1 MSQPMPRMNLAGA
14 VDLSTLRA
22 PSPGGAPGAAPG
34 APAPGAP
41 ASGAPGATVPGPLVT
56 DVTEQ
61 TFGALVQLS
70 SQVPVVLELW
80 SPRSAASAQLTE
92 VLEGLAREYGGR
104 FQLAKADVD
113 AAPQIAAALQV
124 QSVPTVAAVVAG
136 QPIPLFQG
144 LYPAEQLRQVLD
156 EVLRLAAENGVT
168 GVLAGEEEPLP
179 EPEEPPLPPLHA
191 EAMEALER
199 GDLAAAEDAY
209 RRALKENPGDA
220 EAHAAMLQ
228 VQLLQRA
235 DAADAAQA
243 LAAADAGGA
252 GDVDAALTAA
262 DVEAA
267 VGDFGAAF
275 ARLLATVRVTAGDER
290 ERVRQRLVDLFEI
303 AGPGHPDVAPAR
315 RSLASALY

>member
-22 PSPGGAPGAAPG
+22 PSPGGAPGSAPG
-34 APAPGAP
+34 APAP
-41 ASGAPGATVPGPLVT
+41 GAPGATVPGPLVT

-92 VLEGLAREYGGR
+92 VLEGLAREYAGR

-113 AAPQIAAALQV
+113 TAPQIAAALQV

-168 GVLAGEEEPLP
+168 GVMAGEEEPLP
-179 EPEEPPLPPLHA
+179 EPEEPPLPRCTRRRWRPWS
-191 EAMEALER
+191 
-199 GDLAAAEDAY
+199 AATWPP
-209 RRALKENPGDA
+209 RRTPTDG
-220 EAHAAMLQ
+220 
-228 VQLLQRA
+228 R
-235 DAADAAQA
+235 
-243 LAAADAGGA
+243 
-252 GDVDAALTAA
+252 
-262 DVEAA
+262 
-267 VGDFGAAF
+267 
-275 ARLLATVRVTAGDER
+275 
-290 ERVRQRLVDLFEI
+290 
-303 AGPGHPDVAPAR
+303 
-315 RSLASALY
+315 